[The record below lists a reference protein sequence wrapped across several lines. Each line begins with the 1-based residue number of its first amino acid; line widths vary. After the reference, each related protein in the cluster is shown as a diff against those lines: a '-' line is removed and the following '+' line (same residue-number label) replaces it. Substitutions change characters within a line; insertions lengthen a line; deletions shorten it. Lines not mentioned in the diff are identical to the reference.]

1 MTMRLIWVILLV
13 LQLVPL
19 TYLGRAYVL
28 YRRAGLAL
36 PEGFVSG
43 AIGSGGSLLFLVSQA
58 LGPPGMLYW
67 ATFAASAVLLGY
79 SLVRFRRAR
88 VRAS

>member
-1 MTMRLIWVILLV
+1 MTMRPIWVILLL
-13 LQLVPL
+13 LQLVSL

-43 AIGSGGSLLFLVSQA
+43 AIGSGGLLLLMISQA
-58 LGPPGMLYW
+58 LGPPGILHW
-67 ATFAASAVLLGY
+67 ATFAGSALLIGY